1 MRSAIRPDLDAVDE
15 GDLAA
20 FIAPIAEIR
29 PAMPLGAVPRLAVTA
44 EGLHLLPLDSRAAY
58 LLSLV
63 DGRCT
68 INTVLENSDMARH
81 EAVSILTR
89 LLQLGAIEL
98 V

>member
-1 MRSAIRPDLDAVDE
+1 MKAVDE

-29 PAMPLGAVPRLAVTA
+29 PRLPLGAVPRLAVTA

-68 INTVLENSDMARH
+68 LHTVLDICDMAH
-81 EAVSILTR
+81 DEAVSVLTQ
-89 LLQLGAIEL
+89 LLHLGAIEL